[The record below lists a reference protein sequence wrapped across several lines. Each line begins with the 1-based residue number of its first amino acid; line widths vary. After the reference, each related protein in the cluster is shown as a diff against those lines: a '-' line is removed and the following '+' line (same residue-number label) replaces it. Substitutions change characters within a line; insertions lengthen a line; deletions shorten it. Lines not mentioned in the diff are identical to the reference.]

1 MHFHAGLP
9 RRTGQGS
16 ARVLGQPAAN
26 TTVQRLAWSIA
37 RRYRVQAYSA
47 FQSAGLFR
55 HSSARCCPTLSAAAQ
70 RRMHHDRSCEDP
82 STPAWLCAAALVTAT
97 AFLSAS
103 AQAGQ
108 CPADKMSPGARTSG
122 EMKPKDVTDTVL
134 GHVELAKEK
143 VNLADRRLR
152 LRKLVLQPSGV
163 VPWHSHEDRP
173 AIIYV
178 VLGTINEYASNCSV
192 PIEHKMGEVSVEK
205 MGVQHWWKN
214 TGKNPAVLLSADL
227 FHDDKHADDHMM

>member
-16 ARVLGQPAAN
+16 ARVLGQPAAK
-26 TTVQRLAWSIA
+26 TTVQQLEWSIA
-37 RRYRVQAYSA
+37 PRYQVQAYSA

-55 HSSARCCPTLSAAAQ
+55 HSSARCCTCPQQQ
-70 RRMHHDRSCEDP
+70 RRGECAMTDRVTIHP
-82 STPAWLCAAALVTAT
+82 LRPGLCAAALVTAT

-152 LRKLVLQPSGV
+152 LRNRVIQPGGTA
-163 VPWHSHEDRP
+163 PGHSHGDRP
-173 AIIYV
+173 GIIYQRS
-178 VLGTINEYASNCSV
+178 GPKQA
-192 PIEHKMGEVSVEK
+192 
-205 MGVQHWWKN
+205 
-214 TGKNPAVLLSADL
+214 
-227 FHDDKHADDHMM
+227 